1 MDNPYVLALLFFS
14 LIVIGLVLVH
24 VSEMRAKSR
33 GIRSLFA
40 GRERLDE
47 RQFHERYSQAQG
59 IPFHVVSGVRR
70 IMEKRLGADLS
81 RLSPEDRFYEELRPF
96 YDYDHM
102 ADVEIVIEL
111 EKEFD
116 IKLSDEDTMYIRSV
130 RELVETIWE
139 KVRQK
144 PA

>member
-1 MDNPYVLALLFFS
+1 MDNPWVLVLFLS
-14 LIVIGLVLVH
+14 LTVIGLVLVL

-47 RQFHERYSQAQG
+47 RQFHERYFQAQG
-59 IPFHVVSGVRR
+59 IPFHVAGGVRR
-70 IMEKRLGADLS
+70 IMEKCLGADLS

-96 YDYDHM
+96 YDDDHM

-111 EKEFD
+111 EKEFG
-116 IKLSDEDTMYIRSV
+116 IKLSDEDTMNVKSV
-130 RELVETIWE
+130 RDAVETVWE
-139 KVRQK
+139 KVRVK
-144 PA
+144 SA